1 VANFVEMKDSKKAC
15 DLSACLLCRLSLKEW
30 LPAIQANRRN
40 IAVKKGELI
49 FTEGATTK
57 GIYFVSDGLV
67 KVHKKWDEEKDLI
80 VRFAKKGDILGH
92 RGLGTSLFY
101 SVSATALENSVLC
114 FLDNDFFTASLKIN
128 TGFSYQLL
136 LFFADELKE
145 SEHRMRNLAHM
156 SVKGRLAEGL
166 IHLSNKFGRDEKG
179 HINITL
185 SRQDLAAYIGTTY
198 ETAFRMLTELV
209 NDEIVQVDGKQ
220 IKIINEQALKN
231 MQNL

>member
-1 VANFVEMKDSKKAC
+1 MKESKKAC
-15 DLSACLLCRLSLKEW
+15 DLNTCLLCRLSLKEW
-30 LPAIQANRRN
+30 LPAIQANKKN
-40 IAVKKGELI
+40 IAVKKGEVI
-49 FTEGATTK
+49 FTEGAAAK
-57 GIYFVSDGLV
+57 GIYFVYEGLV

-92 RGLGTSLFY
+92 RGMGSNLFY

-114 FLDNDFFTASLKIN
+114 FLEHDFFVSSLKIN
-128 TGFSYQLL
+128 TDFSYKLL

-166 IHLSNKFGRDEKG
+166 IHLSNKFGKDEKG
-179 HINITL
+179 NINITL

-209 NDEIVQVDGKQ
+209 NDGLVQVDGKQ
-220 IKIINEQALKN
+220 IKIMNEQALRN
-231 MQNL
+231 VRTL

>member
-1 VANFVEMKDSKKAC
+1 M
-15 DLSACLLCRLSLKEW
+15 LCKQGIKEW
-30 LPAIQANRRN
+30 LPAIEGNKKN
-40 IAVKKGELI
+40 IAVKKGELV
-49 FTEGATTK
+49 FSEGAEAK
-57 GIYFVSDGLV
+57 GIYFVYEGLI

-92 RGLGTSLFY
+92 RGMGSNLFY

-114 FLDNDFFTASLKIN
+114 FLEHDFFVTSLKIN
-128 TGFSYQLL
+128 TDFCYHLL

-166 IHLSNKFGRDEKG
+166 IHLHNKFGTDEKG
-179 HINITL
+179 NINITL

-209 NDEIVQVDGKQ
+209 NDGILQVDGKQ
-220 IKIINEQALKN
+220 IRIINELALKN
-231 MQNL
+231 VQTL

>member
-1 VANFVEMKDSKKAC
+1 MKESKKAC
-15 DLSACLLCRLSLKEW
+15 ELNTCLLCRLSLKEW
-30 LPAIQANRRN
+30 LPAIQANKKN
-40 IAVKKGELI
+40 IAVKKGEVI
-49 FTEGATTK
+49 FTEGAEAR
-57 GIYFVSDGLV
+57 GIYFVYEGLV

-92 RGLGTSLFY
+92 RGLGSSLFY

-114 FLDNDFFTASLKIN
+114 FLEHDFFVSSLKIN
-128 TGFSYQLL
+128 TDFSYKLL

-166 IHLSNKFGRDEKG
+166 IHLGNKFGKDEKG
-179 HINITL
+179 NINITL

-209 NDEIVQVDGKQ
+209 NDGMVQVDGKQ

-231 MQNL
+231 VRNL

>member
-1 VANFVEMKDSKKAC
+1 MKESKKAC
-15 DLSACLLCRLSLKEW
+15 DLNTCLLCRLSLKEW
-30 LPAIQANRRN
+30 LPAIQANREN
-40 IAVKKGELI
+40 IAVKKGESI
-49 FTEGATTK
+49 FSEGTSTK
-57 GIYFVSDGLV
+57 GIYFVSEGLV

-92 RGLGTSLFY
+92 RGLGSNLFY

-114 FLDNDFFTASLKIN
+114 FLDNDFFTTSLKIN
-128 TGFSYQLL
+128 TDFSYRLL

-166 IHLSNKFGRDEKG
+166 IYLNNKFGKDEKG

-209 NDEIVQVDGKQ
+209 NDKIVQVDGKQ